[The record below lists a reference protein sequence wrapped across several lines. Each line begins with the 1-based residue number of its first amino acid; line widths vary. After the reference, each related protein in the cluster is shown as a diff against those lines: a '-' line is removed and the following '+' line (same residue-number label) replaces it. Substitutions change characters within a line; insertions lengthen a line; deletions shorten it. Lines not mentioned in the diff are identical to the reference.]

1 MRFPVGPM
9 MLRPI
14 HKDGPM
20 SRSREC
26 TRCTELE
33 AELRQ
38 WKQDYKDL
46 ALALAKGQGFPSSA
60 LPGVTE
66 ATGPHPATQ
75 TFSAEPALP
84 GNIFP
89 AIEETTDRNSEARKM
104 AIEWARGAL
113 DSGMKHEDVEAQLRV
128 GEEIKI

>member
-1 MRFPVGPM
+1 ME
-9 MLRPI
+9 I
-14 HKDGPM
+14 
-20 SRSREC
+20 
-26 TRCTELE
+26 E

-46 ALALAKGQGFPSSA
+46 ALAMAQGQGYTASPQLGVYTPGS
-60 LPGVTE
+60 LPGVGSSE
-66 ATGPHPATQ
+66 PQ

-84 GNIFP
+84 GNIFTV
-89 AIEETTDRNSEARKM
+89 IEDTTDRSSEPRRM

-113 DSGMKHEDVEAQLRV
+113 DSGMKPEDVEAQLRV